1 MRRGRTYNE
10 SKRKRLT
17 DERGKRETERSMHTE
32 RESHEERNKKK
43 QMRGGRE
50 RQKEI
55 DDKRK
60 NI

>member
-1 MRRGRTYNE
+1 MIRGRTYNE
-10 SKRKRLT
+10 TREK
-17 DERGKRETERSMHTE
+17 DE
-32 RESHEERNKKK
+32 
-43 QMRGGRE
+43 QMKGGRK